1 MSPSGNYKQN
11 PFEVVPFSN
20 PALIQ
25 QLHQFGVPSG
35 LSGVHPSVYS
45 NVGLSGVHPNV
56 YSNVSPFNTPN
67 TVNALNSFCPV
78 DPLSHHMQIPRFNQF
93 SQLPLNQMN
102 QIPQFG
108 QIPQIPQFGQ
118 LPFNQMSQFGQ
129 LPFNQLNQFGQLP
142 QLNQFGQLP
151 FNQLN
156 QLSQIHQSYPHAGM
170 NVHHTGLNVPNV
182 TPIQEITKDLIIDR
196 IRDFNNLELVSD
208 VADACSQPR
217 ATDMIIS
224 HLAQGVVP
232 ATPQHIAMIL
242 CNDRCIDRSAN
253 MLIGNVANNIRF
265 NRRTNEILS
274 NLVRGIPHTRRVD
287 EERKNKTD
295 DAIDLGLARSAQQL
309 FADSN
314 LGNSVWVGRQKAERK
329 MKAIRELM
337 TPNAF
342 GQIDPSVQIMLNL
355 IPQVEKLYANGVG
368 PASVVE
374 HLSASGTILPRVADS
389 SMLFNAD
396 VLGQRQIGFGGMT
409 GFNAPW
415 TNSVQ
420 MGGQGFPG
428 SFMV

>member
-108 QIPQIPQFGQ
+108 QIPQ
-118 LPFNQMSQFGQ
+118 
-129 LPFNQLNQFGQLP
+129 
-142 QLNQFGQLP
+142 LNQFGQLP
-151 FNQLN
+151 FNQLS
-156 QLSQIHQSYPHAGM
+156 QLNQIHQSYPHAGM

-196 IRDFNNLELVSD
+196 TRDFNNLELVSD

-309 FADSN
+309 LAGSN

-329 MKAIRELM
+329 MKAVRELM

-389 SMLFNAD
+389 SMFFNAD

>member
-1 MSPSGNYKQN
+1 MQSCMSPSGNYKQN

-25 QLHQFGVPSG
+25 QLQQFGVPSG
-35 LSGVHPSVYS
+35 LSGVHPSIYS

-93 SQLPLNQMN
+93 SQLPLNQMS

-108 QIPQIPQFGQ
+108 QIPQIP
-118 LPFNQMSQFGQ
+118 
-129 LPFNQLNQFGQLP
+129 
-142 QLNQFGQLP
+142 QFGQLP

-196 IRDFNNLELVSD
+196 TRDFNNLELVSD

-309 FADSN
+309 LAGSN

-329 MKAIRELM
+329 MKAVRELM

-374 HLSASGTILPRVADS
+374 HLSASGTILPVLPTRPCFSMQMCWVNVRLDS
-389 SMLFNAD
+389 E
-396 VLGQRQIGFGGMT
+396 V
-409 GFNAPW
+409 
-415 TNSVQ
+415 
-420 MGGQGFPG
+420 
-428 SFMV
+428 

>member
-1 MSPSGNYKQN
+1 MTSINQLPSSYQFAICNPLMQSCMSPSGNYKQN

-93 SQLPLNQMN
+93 SQLPLNQMSQMN
-102 QIPQFG
+102 QINSIPQFG
-108 QIPQIPQFGQ
+108 QI
-118 LPFNQMSQFGQ
+118 
-129 LPFNQLNQFGQLP
+129 P

-151 FNQLN
+151 FNQLS
-156 QLSQIHQSYPHAGM
+156 QLNQIHQSYPHAGM

-196 IRDFNNLELVSD
+196 TRDFNNLELVSD

-242 CNDRCIDRSAN
+242 CNDRCIDKFAN

-309 FADSN
+309 LADSN

-389 SMLFNAD
+389 SMFFNAD

>member
-93 SQLPLNQMN
+93 SQLPLNQMSQMN
-102 QIPQFG
+102 QINSIPQFG
-108 QIPQIPQFGQ
+108 QI
-118 LPFNQMSQFGQ
+118 
-129 LPFNQLNQFGQLP
+129 P

-151 FNQLN
+151 FNQLS
-156 QLSQIHQSYPHAGM
+156 QLNQIHQSYPHAGM

-196 IRDFNNLELVSD
+196 TRDFNNLELVSD
-208 VADACSQPR
+208 VADVCSQPR

-242 CNDRCIDRSAN
+242 CNDRCIDKSAN

-309 FADSN
+309 LADSN

-389 SMLFNAD
+389 SMFFNAD

>member
-25 QLHQFGVPSG
+25 QLQQFGVPSG
-35 LSGVHPSVYS
+35 LSGVHPSIYS

-93 SQLPLNQMN
+93 SQLPLNQMS

-108 QIPQIPQFGQ
+108 QIPQIP
-118 LPFNQMSQFGQ
+118 
-129 LPFNQLNQFGQLP
+129 
-142 QLNQFGQLP
+142 QFGQLP

-196 IRDFNNLELVSD
+196 TRDFNNLELVSD

-309 FADSN
+309 LAGSN

-329 MKAIRELM
+329 MKAVRELM

-389 SMLFNAD
+389 SMFFNAD

>member
-25 QLHQFGVPSG
+25 QLQQFGVPSG

-118 LPFNQMSQFGQ
+118 LPFNQ
-129 LPFNQLNQFGQLP
+129 
-142 QLNQFGQLP
+142 
-151 FNQLN
+151 LN

-196 IRDFNNLELVSD
+196 TRDFNNLELVSD

-242 CNDRCIDRSAN
+242 CNDRCIDKSAN

-309 FADSN
+309 LAGSN

-329 MKAIRELM
+329 MKAVRELM

>member
-25 QLHQFGVPSG
+25 QLQQFGVPSG
-35 LSGVHPSVYS
+35 LSGVHPSIYS

-78 DPLSHHMQIPRFNQF
+78 DPLSHHIQIPRFNQF

-108 QIPQIPQFGQ
+108 Q
-118 LPFNQMSQFGQ
+118 LPFNQMSQI
-129 LPFNQLNQFGQLP
+129 N
-142 QLNQFGQLP
+142 QLP

-196 IRDFNNLELVSD
+196 TRDFNNLELVSD

-242 CNDRCIDRSAN
+242 CNDRCIDKSAN

-309 FADSN
+309 LAGSN

-329 MKAIRELM
+329 MKAVRELM

-389 SMLFNAD
+389 SMFFNAD